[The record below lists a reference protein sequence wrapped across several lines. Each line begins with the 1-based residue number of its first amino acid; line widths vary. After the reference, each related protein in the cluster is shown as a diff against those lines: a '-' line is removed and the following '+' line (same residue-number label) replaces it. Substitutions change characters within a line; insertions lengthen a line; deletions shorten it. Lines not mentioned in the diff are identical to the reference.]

1 MSDELFDTEEEVGG
15 EEAAGAGRSVG
26 FLPGLLIQILKWAGI
41 VVGAIIFIV
50 TVVVVTL
57 RIMGDTTQS
66 QTVLPPDSP
75 DLETERPAMLNYF
88 QAIGEIRGVTADQP
102 RRTFIIEP
110 VLGFNPD
117 NRQLQTELTAMIIP
131 IREEI
136 DFYFAER
143 TADELLGPENRRR
156 VKEELETRI
165 NRMLRSGE
173 VEDVAF
179 QQYQIV
185 DF

>member
-15 EEAAGAGRSVG
+15 EEAAGAPRSVG
-26 FLPGLLIQILKWAGI
+26 FLPGLLIQGLKWAGI

-50 TVVVVTL
+50 TVVIVTL
-57 RIMGDTTQS
+57 GLMGDTTQS

-75 DLETERPAMLNYF
+75 ELQSERPPVLTYF
-88 QAIGEIRGVTADQP
+88 QALGEIRGVTIDQP
-102 RRTFIIEP
+102 RRTFIVEP
-110 VLGFNPD
+110 VLGYDPD
-117 NRQLQTELTAMIIP
+117 NRQLQTELVQLTIP

-136 DFYFAER
+136 DFYFGER
-143 TADELLGPENRRR
+143 SADELLGPENRRR
-156 VKEELETRI
+156 VKEELRTRI
-165 NRMLRSGE
+165 NTMLRTGE